1 MLSPPN
7 VRLRAGLRAV
17 NGNSRGAFATCSSTN
32 AGSSFTRSPST
43 VWPALRKS
51 SSAGSHWNSMP
62 MSRTIVCQP
71 SSSTAI
77 DSSDSTS

>member
-1 MLSPPN
+1 MLSPPKR
-7 VRLRAGLRAV
+7 RLRAGLRAV

-32 AGSSFTRSPST
+32 AGSSLTRSPST
-43 VWPALRKS
+43 VWPAWRKS

-62 MSRTIVCQP
+62 MSRTIDCQP